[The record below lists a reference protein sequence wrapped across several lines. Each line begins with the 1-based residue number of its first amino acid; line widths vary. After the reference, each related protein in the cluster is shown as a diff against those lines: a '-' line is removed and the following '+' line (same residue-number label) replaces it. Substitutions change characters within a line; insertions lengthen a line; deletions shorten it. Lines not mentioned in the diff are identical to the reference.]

1 MDFLTLAAKLLS
13 VYMEYVQRSALD
25 EGICRTASKWQ
36 KKNPGLRNEDD
47 K

>member
-13 VYMEYVQRSALD
+13 MYIWSTFNDQPLTRE
-25 EGICRTASKWQ
+25 CRTASKWQ

>member
-13 VYMEYVQRSALD
+13 VYMEYVQRSSPD
-25 EGICRTASKWQ
+25 GRSRTASKWQ